1 MKMKPETFVS
11 VDIETSGPIPGEYSM
26 LSLGACIVG
35 DSALNFYREFRP
47 NADKF
52 IPEALAVSGL
62 QISKLNQSGTDPKQ
76 GMQEFKDWI
85 ETNSRGRRPVFAA
98 FNAPFDWS
106 FLNYYF
112 HFYLGANPFGFSAL
126 DMKAFFMGLTGC
138 TWDDTRSSRIS
149 EILNAETE
157 IKHNAL
163 EDALAQA
170 RLFEKMRF
178 LAKGN
183 LLQDLT
189 EYSRMKTDHPTC
201 YIPLDLP
208 FYAHLQDDG
217 VRAIL
222 LWTECYYVLANTT
235 AFGRSGESHA

>member
-1 MKMKPETFVS
+1 MKPETLVS

-35 DSALNFYREFRP
+35 ARDVTFYREFRP
-47 NADKF
+47 SSDKF

-62 QISKLNQSGTDPKQ
+62 KLSKLSQSGVDPRQ

-85 ETNSRGRRPVFAA
+85 ETNCRGTKPVFVA

-106 FLNYYF
+106 FVNYYF

-126 DMKAFFMGLTGC
+126 DIKAYFMGLTGC

-149 EILNAETE
+149 EILKVETE

-170 RLFEKMRF
+170 RLFEKMR
-178 LAKGN
+178 
-183 LLQDLT
+183 
-189 EYSRMKTDHPTC
+189 
-201 YIPLDLP
+201 
-208 FYAHLQDDG
+208 
-217 VRAIL
+217 
-222 LWTECYYVLANTT
+222 VLA
-235 AFGRSGESHA
+235 SKQE